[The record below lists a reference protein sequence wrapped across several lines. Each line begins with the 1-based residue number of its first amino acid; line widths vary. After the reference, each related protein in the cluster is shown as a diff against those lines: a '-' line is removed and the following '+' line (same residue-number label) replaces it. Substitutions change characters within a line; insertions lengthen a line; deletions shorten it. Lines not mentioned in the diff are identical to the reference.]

1 MKQGIK
7 ALLTR
12 YGTCFGIASLIA
24 FVVFWINGFFTD
36 SAAVNLQ
43 IVADGLSIAG
53 LMFLLFAAMMYVSGE
68 GGLLGIGY
76 VMQCVVQAFVPMGR
90 KNHEFYGK
98 YRERK
103 LAEKKEKKA
112 SADHCILIVGLFF
125 LAISVVF
132 TVIWYVNFYNVAG

>member
-12 YGTCFGIASLIA
+12 YGICFGVASLIA

-76 VMQCVVQAFVPMGR
+76 VMQCVVQAFLPMGR
-90 KNHEFYGK
+90 KNHESYAK

-103 LAEKKEKKA
+103 LGRIKKPG
-112 SADHCILIVGLFF
+112 DNCVFITGLTFFVVGIILLF
-125 LAISVVF
+125 
-132 TVIWYVNFYNVAG
+132 IWNSKFNNVA